1 MSETKPRPTRRDAP
15 ASPANP
21 PSAAPLPAASGAD
34 LQPEKPAAEERPRRG
49 AGWLS
54 RIAPG
59 VRSFVQRKETPD
71 NLWVKCPET
80 GEMIYRADLDHAMWV
95 TPSGHHMRIG
105 PALRFRFTFGGE
117 AYDPISAPS
126 VREDPLGFCDQKP
139 YPERLAAA
147 RKSTGRNDTVAI
159 AAGEIGRTPAVVMVQ
174 DFAFMGGSLG
184 MAAGEGF
191 IRAAEA
197 ALEREAPLVAFTAA
211 GGARMQEGA
220 LSLMQMARTTLSIQE
235 LKRARLPYVVVL
247 TDPTTGGVT
256 ASYAMLG
263 DVHLAEPNALI
274 GFAGP
279 RVIEQTIRETLPE
292 GFQRSEYLMDKGM
305 VDRVVDRREL
315 PATLDSI
322 LTTLMMGRA
331 RKAA

>member
-1 MSETKPRPTRRDAP
+1 MREPVQTPPKGPAPDDPRT
-15 ASPANP
+15 
-21 PSAAPLPAASGAD
+21 AAPT
-34 LQPEKPAAEERPRRG
+34 ERPRRG

-54 RIAPG
+54 KIAPG
-59 VRSFVQRKETPD
+59 VRSFVQRKDTPD

-80 GEMIYRADLDHAMWV
+80 GEMIYRADLDNAMWV

-105 PALRFRFTFGGE
+105 PPLRFRFTFDGGRYE
-117 AYDPISAPS
+117 AIAAPA
-126 VREDPLGFCDQKP
+126 VREDPLGFVDQKS
-139 YPERLAAA
+139 YPERLSAA
-147 RKSTGRNDTVAI
+147 RKATGAQDTVSI
-159 AAGEIGRTPAVVMVQ
+159 GYGEIHRTPAVAMVQ

-191 IRAAEA
+191 IKAAETA
-197 ALEREAPLVAFTAA
+197 VAREAPLVAFTAA

-220 LSLMQMARTTLSIQE
+220 LSLMQMARTTLAIQQ
-235 LKRARLPYVVVL
+235 LKQARLPYVVVL

-263 DVHLAEPNALI
+263 DVHLAEPGALI

-292 GFQRSEYLMDKGM
+292 GFQRAEYLMDHGM
-305 VDRVVDRREL
+305 VDRVVNRREL
-315 PATLDSI
+315 PQMLGTVLSI
-322 LTTLMMGRA
+322 LMQGRG

>member
-1 MSETKPRPTRRDAP
+1 MSETPKPDAP
-15 ASPANP
+15 AAEK
-21 PSAAPLPAASGAD
+21 AAPP
-34 LQPEKPAAEERPRRG
+34 ERPRR

-54 RIAPG
+54 KIAPG

-80 GEMIYRADLDHAMWV
+80 GEMIYRADLDSAMWV

-105 PALRFRFTFGGE
+105 PALRFRFTFDDGRYE
-117 AYDPISAPS
+117 RIAAPA
-126 VREDPLGFCDQKP
+126 VREDPLGFSDQKP

-147 RKSTGRNDTVAI
+147 RKATGAQDAVAI
-159 AAGEIGRTPAVVMVQ
+159 GFGEIHRTPAVVMVQ

-191 IRAAEA
+191 IKAAESA
-197 ALEREAPLVAFTAA
+197 VEREVPLVAFTAA

-220 LSLMQMARTTLSIQE
+220 LSLMQMARTTLAIQE

-263 DVHLAEPNALI
+263 DVHLAEPGALI

-292 GFQRSEYLMDKGM
+292 GFQRAEYLMDKGM
-305 VDRVVDRREL
+305 VDRVVNRREL
-315 PATLDSI
+315 PAMLGSI
-322 LTTLMMGRA
+322 LSTLMLGRLEA
-331 RKAA
+331 RRTAHEPAFTPPP